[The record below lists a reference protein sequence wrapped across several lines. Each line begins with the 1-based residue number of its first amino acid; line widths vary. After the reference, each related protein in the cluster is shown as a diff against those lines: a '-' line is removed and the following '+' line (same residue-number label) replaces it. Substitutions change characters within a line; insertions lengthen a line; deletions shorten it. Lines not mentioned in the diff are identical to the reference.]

1 MKAYKFLGLLLL
13 SVLSITAFAQ
23 NEQGMEFFHGTWEEA
38 KAEAKKE
45 KKYIF
50 VDVYTTWCGPCK
62 KMSKYTFTDAS
73 VGDFYNEHFINFKI
87 DAEKGEGPS
96 FASEFKVRAYPT
108 LLYFNSKGDVVS
120 TTKGYRTPDQFLE
133 EGRKLFV
140 NKETLDKKLA
150 EFEKGNNDKAFLSE
164 LVGLLNVMGMPNKK
178 VQSAYLNSLS
188 DEELMNEENSQ
199 LIFKGADN
207 INSVFYDKL
216 IEKRAHFEQI
226 MGAEKV
232 SNKIRNSAISGI
244 NTAIEEKDES
254 IYKKSVSAI
263 EGIELE
269 NKDLLI
275 FQMGTEF
282 YKGVKDWKSYG
293 NYATNYLA
301 KNDVQNSNILNN
313 VAWAFYENINSKK
326 QLKLAEEWVTKSIAI
341 KSDYHN
347 NDTYAAILY
356 KLGKIDEAY
365 AAAEKAITIAKYSR
379 KDYSSTTELME
390 KINNERFK

>member
-1 MKAYKFLGLLLL
+1 MKAYNFLGFLLILAF
-13 SVLSITAFAQ
+13 SLSISAQ
-23 NEQGMEFFHGTWEEA
+23 DKQGMEFFKGTWEEA

-45 KKYIF
+45 NKYIF

-62 KMSKYTFTDAS
+62 KMSKYTFTDSS

-96 FASEFKVRAYPT
+96 FASEFKVSAYPT
-108 LLYFNSKGDVVS
+108 LLYFNSNADVVS

-150 EFEKGNNDKAFLSE
+150 EFEKGNKDKAFLSE
-164 LVGLLNVMGMPNKK
+164 LVSLLNVMGMPNKK

-188 DEELMNEENSQ
+188 NDELLNEENSK

-207 INSVFYDKL
+207 INSVFYDKMM
-216 IEKRAHFEQI
+216 EKRAEFEQL
-226 MGAEKV
+226 MGPEKV

-244 NTAIEEKDES
+244 NAAIEQKDES
-254 IYKKSVSAI
+254 IYKKSVNAI

-275 FQMGTEF
+275 FQMGIEF
-282 YKGVKDWKSYG
+282 YKGVNDWKSYG

-313 VAWAFYENINSKK
+313 VAWAFYQNINSKK
-326 QLKLAEEWVTKSIAI
+326 QLKLAEEWVLKSIAI

-347 NDTYAAILY
+347 NDTYAALLY
-356 KLGKIDEAY
+356 KQGKVDEAY

-390 KINNERFK
+390 KINKERFK